1 MAPTFRLVGRGR
13 RRLAVIVALLLASS
27 LVATLRPGGAQA
39 SPNQYVTMPDG
50 IKIAINV
57 RLPDNYVA
65 GQKYPTLFE
74 ISGYDGGG
82 AEDGTLSK
90 DFAGMVPPEAGRN
103 FPLQEDSRQLSR
115 RFNADY
121 VTIHASVRGTGCSG
135 GEFDLFSDVAAQDG
149 RFIIDEWIPNQ
160 PWSNGDV
167 ALMGHSYG
175 GITGFMVAATQPTHL
190 RAATLSGLIDD
201 LYRGITY
208 PGGVTNYGF
217 PLLWTGAIRPAY
229 DVGGG
234 LAPGLVREEEADDVE
249 GRRQKCAE
257 NVSTKRRTVLQDP
270 IVNGVSDVDGPWW
283 QARSLIYRAHLIN
296 VPIHIA
302 GAYQDEQTGPRG
314 PTHLWETI
322 AGVPKRLVL
331 ANGNHDTQN
340 PAYTGPEV
348 WGDRK
353 AWVDHWLRGVDGGF
367 GALAAKKASVRT
379 LLEYHRD
386 PTGTLVSNAVVDSTD
401 YPLPNTQWTDWY
413 LGPDGNLGPSPYAGA
428 PPPDMYVSGSPRQSW
443 SYQAG
448 PRQGAEFTTPEG
460 PDELNFVSEPLAANM
475 TIAGPITAN
484 LFMSSTAPDTEVFV
498 SLIDEGPDGD
508 RTYLQRGMLRASHR
522 AIDKGRSD
530 FAGDHLYR
538 PWRPHTNADLITPN
552 QVYDY
557 LVEVFPVGH
566 VFRAGHRIVVKIHT
580 PPAVDSYYAY
590 VPKRFPGVNSVWT
603 GQARPSRITLP
614 VVPTPANLG
623 PALGCGQQE
632 QVRCIP

>member
-1 MAPTFRLVGRGR
+1 MAPTFTSVGRGR

-27 LVATLRPGGAQA
+27 LFAALRPGGVQA
-39 SPNQYVTMPDG
+39 SPNQFVTMPDG
-50 IKIAINV
+50 INIAINV
-57 RLPDNYVA
+57 RLPDNYVE
-65 GQKYPTLFE
+65 GQTYPTLFE
-74 ISGYDGGG
+74 MSGYDGGG
-82 AEDGTLSK
+82 AEDGTMSK
-90 DFAGMVPPEAGRN
+90 DFAGMVPPEIGRN

-115 RFNADY
+115 RFNPDY

-135 GEFDLFSDVAAQDG
+135 GEFDLFSWQAALDG
-149 RFIIDEWIPNQ
+149 AHIIDKWIPQQ

-175 GITGFMVAATQPTHL
+175 GITGFMIATTQPSHL

-234 LAPGLVREEEADDVE
+234 LLPGLAREEEEDDVD
-249 GRRQKCAE
+249 GRQQKCAE
-257 NVSTKRRTVLQDP
+257 TAATKRRTVLQDP
-270 IVNGVSDVDGPWW
+270 IVNGVSDTDGPWW
-283 QARSLIYRAHLIN
+283 QARSLIYKAHLIN
-296 VPIHIA
+296 VPTHIT

-314 PTHLWETI
+314 PTHLWEQI
-322 AGVPKRLVL
+322 DGVPKRLVL

-367 GALAAKKASVRT
+367 GALAAKKTSVRT

-386 PTGTLVSNAVVDSTD
+386 STGVLVSNGVIDSTD
-401 YPLPNTQWTDWY
+401 FPLSGTQWKDFY
-413 LGPDGNLGPSPYAGA
+413 LLRGGQLTTTPSSES
-428 PPPDMYVSGSPRQSW
+428 PPPERYVSGSPRQSW

-448 PRQGAEFTTPEG
+448 PQSGSQFTTPEG
-460 PDELNFVSEPLAANM
+460 PDELNYRSEPLDSNM

-484 LFMSSTAPDTEVFV
+484 LFVSSTAPDTELFV
-498 SLIDEGPDGD
+498 SLIDEAPDGS

-522 AIDKGRSD
+522 AIDERQSD
-530 FAGDHLYR
+530 YLGDHLYR
-538 PWRPHTNADLITPN
+538 PWRPHSNADLITPN

-557 LVEVFPVGH
+557 LIEVFPVGH
-566 VFRAGHRIVVKIHT
+566 VFRAGHRIVVKVHT

-590 VPKRFPGVNSVWT
+590 VPKRLPGVNSLWT
-603 GQARPSRITLP
+603 GGGRLSRITLP
-614 VVPTPANLG
+614 VVPTPAALG
-623 PALGCGQQE
+623 PELGCGQQE